1 MAEEKKKTGTTAKS
15 TGAKKNT
22 SLKGAKGAA
31 AALEVHGNATGLRI
45 GAVVL
50 WLLAIAFEILA
61 ILMVFGKF
69 EITFMPTLAC
79 LIIFIVLDLVC
90 VIIGSQLWKKANRID
105 PASEKNALKFW
116 LWNNMGLIVS
126 VFAFLPLII
135 LMFTNKEKLDNKT
148 RIIATI
154 AAIIA
159 LLIAGAASYD
169 WNPVSEEG
177 KEAAMQEVTGTVYW
191 TTFGKVYHTSE
202 TCSHINGK
210 DNVDSGDVKTAIESG
225 RTRMCKTCADR
236 DGYVIDENGAVS
248 TGSNE

>member
-1 MAEEKKKTGTTAKS
+1 MAEEKKKTGSTTKTTA
-15 TGAKKNT
+15 AKKT
-22 SLKGAKGAA
+22 TASKGSKGAA
-31 AALEVHGNATGLRI
+31 AALQVTGNATGLRI

-50 WLLAIAFEILA
+50 WVLAIAFEILA
-61 ILMVFGKF
+61 ILLLFGKY

-105 PASEKNALKFW
+105 PASEKNSLKFW

-135 LMFTNKEKLDNKT
+135 LLLTNKEKLDNKT
-148 RIIATI
+148 RAIAVI
-154 AAIIA
+154 AAVVA

-169 WNPVSEEG
+169 WNPVSQEG
-177 KEAAMQEVTGTVYW
+177 KEQAMQEVTGTVYW
-191 TTFGKVYHTSE
+191 TTFGKVYHTSSE
-202 TCSHINGK
+202 CSHINGK
-210 DNVDSGDVKTAIESG
+210 DNVDDGTVQEAIESG

-236 DGYVIDENGAVS
+236 DGYQIDENGAV
-248 TGSNE
+248 TALAD